1 MRVAP
6 STALLRA
13 GSIVSGS
20 EAIHTEIDD
29 GPFATV
35 VSGAFV
41 DSEEPW
47 AKAEARTVRAR
58 RIAIVFFIIF
68 LLIKE

>member
-1 MRVAP
+1 M
-6 STALLRA
+6 RA

-20 EAIHTEIDD
+20 EAIHTEIDE
-29 GPFATV
+29 GPFAAG
-35 VSGAFV
+35 SAAFG

-58 RIAIVFFIIF
+58 RIAIVFLIINF
-68 LLIKE
+68 LLYKRVMVSKIQ

>member
-29 GPFATV
+29 GPFAV
-35 VSGAFV
+35 VSVVFGASV
-41 DSEEPW
+41 EP
-47 AKAEARTVRAR
+47 
-58 RIAIVFFIIF
+58 
-68 LLIKE
+68 